1 MRILHTAD
9 WHLGKTLKGVDR
21 TPEIA
26 AALEEVLKIVEEE
39 RVELLVAAGD
49 LFDRPQVPAEAEAVF
64 FDFLMRLKELG
75 VPLLGVAGNH
85 DPRARIA
92 AWRGVLGLFGA
103 EIEAELRFFEEGGV
117 RERGALRAAL
127 LPFLSERRL
136 VKAAELMEKDVGE
149 QQLAYAE
156 RMRKVL
162 ENLARGFSPR
172 TANLL
177 VGHLTLEG
185 ANLKLGGGE
194 FTFYVGNSYAVPAE
208 ALPTGAGYVALGHIH
223 RQQRVSDAPLAYYAG
238 SLIQLDFGEGE
249 DAPRG
254 AILLELEPGRP
265 ARVLEEIQARWG
277 KPLKTF
283 RFSLEELER
292 RALELERFPGY
303 AKLALKGR
311 PDPVLRE
318 RLLSENP
325 HLLEVVFEVEDAREG
340 SGSAEAEV
348 LGVEEAYRRYHEE
361 TYGEAP
367 EEALI
372 RAFRR
377 AREEA
382 EDAAASA

>member
-26 AALEEVLKIVEEE
+26 AALEEVLRIVEGE

-64 FDFLMRLKELG
+64 FDFLMRLRELG

-85 DPRARIA
+85 DPRARLA
-92 AWRGVLGLFGA
+92 AWRGVLELFGA

-117 RERGALRAAL
+117 RSRGPLRAAL
-127 LPFLSERRL
+127 LPFLSERRV
-136 VKAAELMEKDVGE
+136 VKATELMEKETGE
-149 QQLAYAE
+149 QQQAYAE

-162 ENLARGFSPR
+162 SNLARGFSPG

-185 ANLKLGGGE
+185 ANLRLGGGE
-194 FTFYVGNSYAVPAE
+194 FTFYVGNSYAVKPD
-208 ALPTGAGYVALGHIH
+208 ALPPAAGYVALGHIH
-223 RQQRVSDAPLAYYAG
+223 RQQRVSDAPVAYYAG

-254 AILLELEPGRP
+254 AILLELKPGKP
-265 ARVLEEIQARWG
+265 ARVLEEIQERWG
-277 KPLKTF
+277 KPLRTF
-283 RFSLEELER
+283 RLSLNELDR
-292 RALELERFPGY
+292 RIGELERFPGY
-303 AKLALKGR
+303 GKLVLKGR

-325 HLLEVVFEVEDAREG
+325 HLLEVVFEFEGAREG
-340 SGSAEAEV
+340 GGTEAEV
-348 LGVEEAYRRYHEE
+348 LGVEEAYRRYHQE

-367 EEALI
+367 EEALM

-382 EDAAASA
+382 EDEAAST